1 MSSILDHNP
10 SDEQD
15 SDESSDRALLLRAR
29 QDPEAFGLLMERYEQ
44 PLRRYLMR
52 LTGWGSEEVSDIL
65 QEAFIKA
72 YRHLNDYDDH
82 LKFSTWMYR
91 ITHNQAIDIIRSA
104 QAKPFLTQVSLEDV
118 ANFIP
123 TSKSLEAEFMQ
134 KDDFEKVR
142 RAILSLPVLYRE
154 VLILRFLEEK
164 SYEEMVDIIKKP
176 KGTIA
181 TLIRRGRVLL
191 LEKLNSIV

>member
-1 MSSILDHNP
+1 MVAIPSHNP
-10 SDEQD
+10 SEVDD
-15 SDESSDRALLLRAR
+15 SDTLSDQALLSQAR

-65 QEAFIKA
+65 QEAFIKV
-72 YRHLNDYDDH
+72 YRHLNDYDDN

-91 ITHNQAIDIIRSA
+91 ITHNQAIDIIRSS
-104 QAKPFLTQVSLEDV
+104 QTKPFLTQVSLEEV

-123 TSKSLEAEFMQ
+123 TNKDPESDFMQ

-142 RAILSLPVLYRE
+142 RAILDLPVLYRE
-154 VLILRFLEEK
+154 ILILRFLEEK
-164 SYEEMVDIIKKP
+164 SYEEIVDIVKKP

-181 TLIRRGRVLL
+181 TLIRRGRALL
-191 LEKLNSIV
+191 LEKLNPNT

>member
-1 MSSILDHNP
+1 MVAILSHNP
-10 SDEQD
+10 SEVDD
-15 SDESSDRALLLRAR
+15 SDTLSDQALLSQAR

-65 QEAFIKA
+65 QEAFIKV
-72 YRHLNDYDDH
+72 YRHLNDYDDN

-91 ITHNQAIDIIRSA
+91 ITHNQAIDIIRSS
-104 QAKPFLTQVSLEDV
+104 QTKPFLTQVSLEEV

-123 TSKSLEAEFMQ
+123 TNKDPESEFMQ

-142 RAILSLPVLYRE
+142 RAILDLPVLYRE
-154 VLILRFLEEK
+154 ILILRFLEEK
-164 SYEEMVDIIKKP
+164 SYEEIVDIVKKP

-181 TLIRRGRVLL
+181 TLIRRGRALL
-191 LEKLNSIV
+191 LEKLNPNT